1 MKKLLFPLFL
11 LGIFTFALQSCGDD
25 DEATTDDDITT
36 DDDVQGS
43 VYGNYTGVFST
54 NGEEATILIPGI
66 GGLDGEVLDDTPF
79 SLSAAQV
86 AGSPDSINV
95 DITLQ
100 VTVSG
105 SAVPVPVELNVG
117 YDAAAQTFT
126 RTNTDISLSVLGG
139 AVNIEVL
146 LVELQGDFNG
156 DDVSGTIELDDPS
169 DAEPGTNNIDAIF
182 FFSGTKQ

>member
-11 LGIFTFALQSCGDD
+11 LGIFTFSLQSCGDD
-25 DEATTDDDITT
+25 DEPQTDDVT
-36 DDDVQGS
+36 DDVIEDNVFGE
-43 VYGNYTGVFST
+43 YTGVFST
-54 NGEEATILIPGI
+54 DGQPATILITGI

-79 SLSAAQV
+79 ALTAAEV
-86 AGSPDSINV
+86 AGSADSINV

-117 YDAAAQTFT
+117 YDAAAKTFT
-126 RTNTDISLSVLGG
+126 RTNTDISLAVLGG

-146 LVELQGDFNG
+146 LVELQGAFDG
-156 DDVSGTIELDDPS
+156 ADVSGSIELDDPTGT
-169 DAEPGTNNIDAIF
+169 DPATNNIEATF
-182 FFSGTKQ
+182 VFSGTKQ